1 MRLSRQL
8 KLTATATAFVALTA
22 CSSIPFFGGS
32 GNDDKEQLDKAGRVT
47 MVLAEEAIEAKPE
60 LATESIDLLPAVD
73 MPSWPEAGGTPAKAP
88 GHVNAAPE
96 LKVAWRNSVGKGSSN
111 KSAVSTP
118 PVASETAIYTLDA
131 DQTIYATDLSNGRTL
146 WKKELK
152 GLTKRDKTAL
162 GGGLAVNDGTLIV
175 ASGFEIGRASCRERV

>member
-1 MRLSRQL
+1 MRLSHPL
-8 KLTATATAFVALTA
+8 KLTAAATALVALTA

-32 GNDDKEQLDKAGRVT
+32 KNDDKEQLDKAGRVT
-47 MVLAEEAIEAKPE
+47 MVLAEEAVKAKPE

-96 LKVAWRNSVGKGSSN
+96 LKIAWRNSVGKGSSN

-118 PVASETAIYTLDA
+118 PVANETAIFTLDA
-131 DQTIYATDLSNGRTL
+131 DQTVYATDLSNGRTL

-162 GGGLAVNDGTLIV
+162 GGGLAV
-175 ASGFEIGRASCRERV
+175 SG

>member
-1 MRLSRQL
+1 MRLSRPL

-22 CSSIPFFGGS
+22 CSSIPFLGGS

-47 MVLAEEAIEAKPE
+47 MVLAEEAIAAKPE

-73 MPSWPEAGGTPAKAP
+73 MASWPEAGGTPAKAP
-88 GHVNAAPE
+88 GHVNAAPD

-118 PVASETAIYTLDA
+118 PVASEMIPW
-131 DQTIYATDLSNGRTL
+131 S
-146 WKKELK
+146 
-152 GLTKRDKTAL
+152 LT
-162 GGGLAVNDGTLIV
+162 
-175 ASGFEIGRASCRERV
+175 